1 MPEPAK
7 PARPGYEFAG
17 WRLDGRAYDFTA
29 PVTRDLTLV
38 AAWRDATP
46 ATHTVSFDTTGG
58 SPVGPVTVRDGN
70 TIAKPAAPTRDG
82 HEFAGWLLDGRP
94 YDFTTPVTRDLTL
107 TASWRKSGTDK
118 PIYGIADLRD
128 LGFDV
133 DGKPYQPFKPGTRE
147 YRLPDGKHTVG
158 FTAGT
163 VPAGWKAIGGVI
175 RRPDGYERREYTL
188 TSPDGKYT
196 AGYAFEWNTKTPAY
210 TKDDLRH
217 VTAGTDGKRVDGFDP
232 TRDGTYRV
240 PDGSRVTI
248 GNLPAG
254 WKVKEAHSP
263 DGMILTY
270 TVSSPDSRITVIWR
284 FESDKAATPGTGRG
298 DGDPADPDTETP
310 KGITGIM
317 EAGLP
322 DTGVGLPSPWFI
334 LAPALAGLAL
344 ILLRRHGRR
353 A

>member
-1 MPEPAK
+1 M
-7 PARPGYEFAG
+7 
-17 WRLDGRAYDFTA
+17 
-29 PVTRDLTLV
+29 
-38 AAWRDATP
+38 
-46 ATHTVSFDTTGG
+46 
-58 SPVGPVTVRDGN
+58 
-70 TIAKPAAPTRDG
+70 
-82 HEFAGWLLDGRP
+82 
-94 YDFTTPVTRDLTL
+94 
-107 TASWRKSGTDK
+107 
-118 PIYGIADLRD
+118 
-128 LGFDV
+128 
-133 DGKPYQPFKPGTRE
+133 
-147 YRLPDGKHTVG
+147 
-158 FTAGT
+158 
-163 VPAGWKAIGGVI
+163 
-175 RRPDGYERREYTL
+175 
-188 TSPDGKYT
+188 
-196 AGYAFEWNTKTPAY
+196 
-210 TKDDLRH
+210 
-217 VTAGTDGKRVDGFDP
+217 TAGTDGKRVDGFDP

-248 GNLPAG
+248 ENLPAG